1 MAPFSCIVELFH
13 IGSTFFSSAHLHI
26 SLTYRNKSDTILIVH
41 SQAPDGTAVNSPVEG
56 GTNQGSDP
64 GGTKKKT
71 AHLSSCGSVVFWA
84 FEAALGALGL
94 RVTCTPHD
102 DRLSQ
107 PFLARRWLSL
117 LLVMQCRGGSLSP

>member
-64 GGTKKKT
+64 GGTKKNCSPK
-71 AHLSSCGSVVFWA
+71 LVRKCGV
-84 FEAALGALGL
+84 LGFRG
-94 RVTCTPHD
+94 R
-102 DRLSQ
+102 
-107 PFLARRWLSL
+107 ARCPGFTSD
-117 LLVMQCRGGSLSP
+117 MHPT